1 MNANIAMKE
10 YRHNDLHGGV
20 AGASP
25 HKLVK
30 MLMDGALEK
39 ILAAKGFMAAGNIA
53 RKGEQISWAIS
64 IIDGLRSC
72 LDKELGGEFAENLSS
87 LYDYMERRLLQAN
100 LENDAKIL
108 DEVGQLLIEVK
119 LGWDAIPEEHHFT
132 TAD

>member
-10 YRHNDLHGGV
+10 YRHNSLHGGV

-25 HKLVK
+25 HRLVT
-30 MLMDGALEK
+30 MLMEGALEK
-39 ILAAKGFMAAGNIA
+39 ILTAKGFMAAGNIA
-53 RKGEQISWAIS
+53 KKGEQISWAIS

-72 LDKELGGEFAENLSS
+72 LDIEVGGEFAQNLSS

-100 LENDAKIL
+100 LENSSEIL
-108 DEVGQLLIEVK
+108 DEVGQLLIEIK

-132 TAD
+132 TAE